1 MESLP
6 EIIEKSDLFET
17 DEDKLKWSSSSSL
30 SSVLLPDLCIFCDKD
45 VKYKKI
51 KPKQHRKCEAK
62 QVRDT
67 LEKYAK
73 DKNCYRIF
81 SRVSTHHIIPA

>member
-30 SSVLLPDLCIFCDKD
+30 SSVLLPHLCIFCDKV

-51 KPKQHRKCEAK
+51 KPKQHRKCEVK
-62 QVRDT
+62 QVGHT
-67 LEKYAK
+67 LEKYSK
-73 DKNCYRIF
+73 EKNCYRII
-81 SRVSTHHIIPA
+81 SLVSTHHTVPA

>member
-30 SSVLLPDLCIFCDKD
+30 SSVLLPHLCIFCDKD

-51 KPKQHRKCEAK
+51 KPKQHRKCEVK
-62 QVRDT
+62 QVRHI

-73 DKNCYRIF
+73 EKNCYRII
-81 SRVSTHHIIPA
+81 SLVSTHHIVPA